1 MTKSVEQTEA
11 MRRFLLI
18 SPLLEPALT
27 EAEAS
32 ARRRALLATRTPDG
46 LPLVSARTLRRW
58 LEQYRLGGLEA
69 LRPRHRQDRGLVKTV
84 TPAVLDA
91 AIALKE
97 ELPTRS
103 VRAILEIL
111 EQERVIAAG
120 AVTRATLDRHL
131 RRVGV
136 MTRRPRPTLAR
147 GARRF
152 QREHR
157 NQLWQS
163 DLKYGPYLPDPDD
176 PRKMCRTYLIV
187 FLDDA
192 TRLVPYAAFFL
203 AQREFQL
210 EQAFKWAVLRYGL
223 PDKVY
228 VDNGKIFVADH
239 FKLACARLNVR
250 HAHTAPFSPEAKG
263 KVEKFMSRVEEFI
276 AELTLAPVY
285 TLNELND
292 TFSVW
297 LNDGYNTMPHAA
309 LDGRTPFEV
318 FHTDTR
324 PIRPVDQHT
333 LHEAFLHEDTRKV
346 DKTGCVK
353 FRGALVEIGAKYV
366 GKRITLRYAELPCGP
381 HEVTAYDGERRIGP
395 VQPLQ
400 WNRPFD
406 GSEPPNNA
414 NPQDPFADH
423 PVPNHARERA
433 TPGKAD
439 PTWDPFADPP
449 STPPKRSRYLDALT
463 RKGEKRRKAQGGI
476 RFRQLVD
483 DHAPARTE
491 DQRDV

>member
-1 MTKSVEQTEA
+1 MSKFMEQTEA

-18 SPLLEPALT
+18 SPLLEPGLT

-46 LPLVSARTLRRW
+46 LPLLSARTLRRW
-58 LEQYRLGGLEA
+58 MELYRTGGLEA
-69 LRPRHRQDRGLVKTV
+69 LRPRHRVDYGLVKTV
-84 TPAVLDA
+84 TQEVLDA

-111 EQERVIAAG
+111 EQEALIAPG
-120 AVTRATLDRHL
+120 SVTRATLDRHL
-131 RRVGV
+131 RQVGV
-136 MTRRPRPTLAR
+136 MTRRPRQTPAR

-152 QREHR
+152 QKAHR

-176 PRKMCRTYLIV
+176 PRKMCRTYLIA

-192 TRLVPYAAFFL
+192 TRLVPYAAFFF

-228 VDNGKIFVADH
+228 VDNGKIFVSDH

-250 HAHTAPFSPEAKG
+250 HAHTAPYRPEAKG
-263 KVEKFMSRVEEFI
+263 KIEKFMSRVEQFM
-276 AELTLAPVY
+276 AEMTLAPAR
-285 TLNELND
+285 TLDELND
-292 TFSVW
+292 TFIVW
-297 LNDGYNTMPHAA
+297 LTDGYNTLPHDA
-309 LDGRTPFEV
+309 LDGRTPLEAFNADA
-318 FHTDTR
+318 H
-324 PIRPVDQHT
+324 PIRPVDQQA
-333 LHEAFLHEDTRKV
+333 LRDAFLREDTRKV

-353 FRGALVEIGAKYV
+353 FRGALCEIGARYV

-381 HEVTAYDGERRIGP
+381 HQVTAYDGDRLIGP
-395 VQPLQ
+395 VKPLE

-406 GSEPPNNA
+406 LD
-414 NPQDPFADH
+414 DPA
-423 PVPNHARERA
+423 
-433 TPGKAD
+433 
-439 PTWDPFADPP
+439 WDPFADPP
-449 STPPKRSRYLDALT
+449 IETPTRSRYLDALT
-463 RKGEKRRKAQGGI
+463 AKGKKRRQAQGGI
-476 RFRQLVD
+476 RFRQLEG
-483 DHAPARTE
+483 P
-491 DQRDV
+491 RDV